1 MFHVVHSLGPSSR
14 FQRGDES
21 VSDPRPVLQPPE
33 KSGDSDGSLATGRN
47 KEILRL
53 DIPLSDSGSAGLGV
67 SVKGK
72 TMTTDRGTKDLG
84 IFVKSV
90 IHGGAASKVGWEEM
104 ISLWQ
109 AGNYQDNWIYYLFH
123 FDPKISMLKQA

>member
-1 MFHVVHSLGPSSR
+1 MELEDNETFGAPLDFDWRVFHVVHSLGPSSR

-90 IHGGAASKVGWEEM
+90 IHGGAASKVGWGENDFC
-104 ISLWQ
+104 L
-109 AGNYQDNWIYYLFH
+109 AGRKL
-123 FDPKISMLKQA
+123 PG